1 MTRKVSPSIIYI
13 SIIHCMCPSI
23 CVAAFVTAPHK
34 LPSAYMT
41 FLLRHSGIYIR
52 LLYALMHVVNNE
64 QSTHVNRR
72 LVITVEQVVLSVQ
85 CEGG

>member
-1 MTRKVSPSIIYI
+1 MQFLTGSMI
-13 SIIHCMCPSI
+13 SVVI

-41 FLLRHSGIYIR
+41 FLLRHSGVYIR

-64 QSTHVNRR
+64 QMHS
-72 LVITVEQVVLSVQ
+72 
-85 CEGG
+85 C